1 MMDYYN
7 KYRNTKDKHPLL
19 PHNIPGGPVGLNKHE
34 HKHIKNNRQHKM
46 LHHTPASADSHHVTH
61 EQCPMQRK
69 GPCLEI
75 QRRGRDCSELCG
87 EGNSLCFSARSIMI
101 PETQLDQLCFSRS
114 RKPLRNSF
122 LKSLSTSTLVSH
134 GTILTVFSTAATAH
148 KWRQRLLQCE
158 VPKRRKLQQTWV
170 HLMRTNS
177 LSSVAALGQK

>member
-46 LHHTPASADSHHVTH
+46 LHHTPASGDSHHVTH

-75 QRRGRDCSELCG
+75 QRRGT
-87 EGNSLCFSARSIMI
+87 ARSFVGKEIASAS
-101 PETQLDQLCFSRS
+101 LRDQSWS
-114 RKPLRNSF
+114 LRHNWTNSASAEAESHSGIVF

-134 GTILTVFSTAATAH
+134 GAILTVFSTAATAH